1 MAAAQ
6 LLSLVPPGAGVSVA
20 ETPGVLTLIEAAKRL
35 HDQPYKPDPTS
46 SASVIKDRD
55 LGVLVL
61 EFVGRDLQLALP
73 CRTVLPIL
81 TLHIMDLGKFMDI
94 ELALVDHIGA
104 LRHVLITNRQST
116 IRVTTEEAS
125 LPLAVNPG
133 TWSLL
138 RLNLPQIMAAAFG
151 KDYALCSG
159 VVLHSSMRVARAF
172 FSDREYA
179 DAELPPFL
187 RVLPDAAPF
196 MTATATAAGGA
207 PSAAGAGS
215 GVAASS
221 GAAAAAGAGRATI
234 GLPSATAA
242 SASGWR

>member
-1 MAAAQ
+1 MAAQ

-73 CRTVLPIL
+73 CRTALPIL

-125 LPLAVNPG
+125 LPLAVTPG
-133 TWSLL
+133 TWSML
-138 RLNLPQIMAAAFG
+138 RLNLAQIMAAAFG
-151 KDYALCSG
+151 KDYAMCSG

-196 MTATATAAGGA
+196 MAAAPSGTAA
-207 PSAAGAGS
+207 SAG
-215 GVAASS
+215 
-221 GAAAAAGAGRATI
+221 AAAGAGRASAAAPVHPGAAGSPT
-234 GLPSATAA
+234 SAT
-242 SASGWR
+242 STSGWR

>member
-1 MAAAQ
+1 MAASQ

-55 LGVLVL
+55 LAVLVL

-73 CRTVLPIL
+73 CRTALPIL

-116 IRVTTEEAS
+116 IRVTTAEAS
-125 LPLAVNPG
+125 LPLAVTPG

-196 MTATATAAGGA
+196 MAATATAAGGA
-207 PSAAGAGS
+207 PPVASAGS
-215 GVAASS
+215 GLAASS
-221 GAAAAAGAGRATI
+221 GAAAAAGAGKAAI

-242 SASGWR
+242 SAFGWR